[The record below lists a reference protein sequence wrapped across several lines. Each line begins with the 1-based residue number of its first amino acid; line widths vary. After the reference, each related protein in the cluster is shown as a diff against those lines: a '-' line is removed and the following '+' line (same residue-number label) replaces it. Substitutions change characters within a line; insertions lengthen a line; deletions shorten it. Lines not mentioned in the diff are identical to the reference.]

1 MNIMC
6 VSVTSEVATALLVD
20 SFKLQNVV
28 HALGLRRSFDP
39 SLSFRSYKCPLF
51 PTCVA
56 LEILINTILLAIA
69 KLLSLLFLPHGNRT
83 FDYFVHV
90 HTYDC

>member
-20 SFKLQNVV
+20 SFKLQNVS
-28 HALGLRRSFDP
+28 HALGLRRIFDL
-39 SLSFRSYKCPLF
+39 SLSLRSYKCPLF
-51 PTCVA
+51 TTCVA